1 MLVHGDLMHTAH
13 SAQCSEWAR
22 RYRSLARHL
31 ITISVF
37 AAMAVYFVRD
47 GGPGDPMN
55 IVLRGNNL
63 AGQIPEEIGMLN
75 NSLVIL

>member
-1 MLVHGDLMHTAH
+1 MV
-13 SAQCSEWAR
+13 
-22 RYRSLARHL
+22 
-31 ITISVF
+31 
-37 AAMAVYFVRD
+37 VYFVRD

>member
-1 MLVHGDLMHTAH
+1 
-13 SAQCSEWAR
+13 
-22 RYRSLARHL
+22 
-31 ITISVF
+31 
-37 AAMAVYFVRD
+37 MAVYFVRD

>member
-1 MLVHGDLMHTAH
+1 MGTEVP
-13 SAQCSEWAR
+13 
-22 RYRSLARHL
+22 LARASSHHNL
-31 ITISVF
+31 CVGCNGG
-37 AAMAVYFVRD
+37 VRD